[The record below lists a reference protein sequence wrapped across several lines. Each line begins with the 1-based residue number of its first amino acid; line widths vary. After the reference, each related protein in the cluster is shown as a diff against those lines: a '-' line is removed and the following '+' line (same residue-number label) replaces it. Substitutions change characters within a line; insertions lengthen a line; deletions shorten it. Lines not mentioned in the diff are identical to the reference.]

1 MCVTCG
7 IASASRTNSTT
18 RSGTIA
24 RPPDLAAREQKRR
37 IMNLD
42 IAGRR
47 AIVCASSK
55 GLGKA
60 CAIALAAEGVDVTI
74 NGRDAATLD
83 ATAAEMRVH
92 AKGRVDM
99 VVADVTTEAGRDALL
114 SACPDPDI
122 LINNAG
128 GPPTGNF
135 RDWDRDA
142 WIRAVDAN
150 MLAPIFLMKATV
162 DAMASRGFGRIVNIT
177 TAGVKMPGTFE
188 TLGLSL
194 GARTGLTAFSVML
207 ARSLASSGVT
217 INGLL
222 PGRFA
227 TDRLRT
233 MIAADAA
240 KNDLTEAAAT
250 ARASAE
256 IPAKRFGS
264 PAEFGAICAFLCS
277 TNAGYVTGQNLLV
290 DGGVF
295 PGIG

>member
-1 MCVTCG
+1 M
-7 IASASRTNSTT
+7 
-18 RSGTIA
+18 
-24 RPPDLAAREQKRR
+24 D
-37 IMNLD
+37 LD

-83 ATAAEMRVH
+83 ATAAEMRLH
-92 AKGRVDM
+92 AKGRVDS
-99 VVADVTTEAGRDALL
+99 VVADVTTEAGRGALL
-114 SACPDPDI
+114 AACPDPDI

-142 WIRAVDAN
+142 WVRAVDAN
-150 MLAPIFLMKATV
+150 MLAAIFLMKATV
-162 DAMASRGFGRIVNIT
+162 DAMASRGFGRVVNIT

-194 GARTGLTAFSVML
+194 GARSGLTAFSVML
-207 ARSLASSGVT
+207 ARSLAPSGVT

-233 MIAADAA
+233 MIAADAV
-240 KNDLTEAAAT
+240 KNGLTEAEAT

-264 PAEFGAICAFLCS
+264 PAEFGAICAFLCCAQ
-277 TNAGYVTGQNLLV
+277 AGYVTGQNLLV